1 MELKRNWLKN
11 EVDED
16 ETLIVDAQQDFNKE
30 EYLRDIAKIRYVF
43 IEILEKYQMIRKED
57 LEKDVAAEIVPY
69 FGHIAPNG
77 AFVVEFSY
85 GYPIAFLTPFG
96 KVKIGIPTM
105 TKNVGNYSEQ
115 EKLYQEIEA
124 KFGMVIVER
133 GFKRQGLGEFG
144 PYCALTRLPWKEKE
158 KFPAV
163 FQRVISAEN
172 RSYAAV
178 KATKRASVFL
188 MQASEF
194 VAENGVNKK
203 SQCLIGREKNN
214 TAEVNKDLI

>member
-11 EVDED
+11 EANED
-16 ETLIVDAQQDFNKE
+16 ETPIVDAQQDFDKE
-30 EYLRDIAKIRYVF
+30 EYLRDVAKIRYVF
-43 IEILEKYQMIRKED
+43 IKMLEKYQMIREEG
-57 LEKDVAAEIVPY
+57 LEKDAAAEIVPY
-69 FGHIAPNG
+69 FGHITPNG

-96 KVKIGIPTM
+96 KVKIGIPIM

-124 KFGMVIVER
+124 RFGMVMVER
-133 GFKRQGLGEFG
+133 GFKKQGLGEFG

-163 FQRVISAEN
+163 FQRVISTEN

-178 KATKRASVFL
+178 KATKRASEFL

-194 VAENGVNKK
+194 VTENWVNKK
-203 SQCLIGREKNN
+203 SRCLIGQEKNN
-214 TAEVNKDLI
+214 TAEIKKELI